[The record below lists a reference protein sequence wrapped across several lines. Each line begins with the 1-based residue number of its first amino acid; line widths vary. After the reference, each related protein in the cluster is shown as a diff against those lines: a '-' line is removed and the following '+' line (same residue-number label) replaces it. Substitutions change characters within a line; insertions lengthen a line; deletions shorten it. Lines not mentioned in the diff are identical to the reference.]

1 MRNAKLREGLAC
13 AASCEVV
20 GKHFE
25 FVDAPPGI
33 RLAGARPLRDSLWIV
48 VGVLLG
54 TVAYF
59 AVVYPLVLF
68 ATVDPASLGTT
79 IVFVLL
85 VGSLWDRE
93 PERRDRDDEESR
105 PEDRLAA

>member
-1 MRNAKLREGLAC
+1 MRNAKLRDELAC

-25 FVDAPPGI
+25 VVD
-33 RLAGARPLRDSLWIV
+33 RTRSAGARRLRDSLWIV
-48 VGVLLG
+48 VGILLG

-79 IVFVLL
+79 IVFALL

-93 PERRDRDDEESR
+93 PELRGRDEEAP